1 MNFTEFISSA
11 SNEIITQTKNKKIV
25 IVIGKN
31 STGKSSILAEV
42 AKMAPEYYKK
52 TLALSFTVSDKFSF
66 RHSEN
71 YVYLGV
77 RSSGNA
83 TYVNSIDTKI
93 FESLV
98 EGYALKGF
106 HSKFEN
112 ICEFL
117 GITPKA
123 NVVFSLRNGF
133 QKQPLIPYLMNS
145 WVKRV
150 GQGRVHWKPLAE
162 ASDPYSPFEI
172 NNFYEHLLKTGT
184 SLGEIEH
191 LLGLFGSRSRFNN
204 IEVPIELIGG
214 QGEGVAKA
222 FSCLRQMG
230 VIKNLS
236 ISIGD
241 EANADFSWL
250 SSGQKSILF
259 TLTQAI
265 KHAHKETLILIDEPE
280 ISLHPEWQANYI
292 KLIENIFEKVDCK
305 FVIATHSPYVAINCK
320 TETSGVLSIRRDSKC
335 FYWEPI
341 ASMEGLNIDV
351 ASVDGFGVSSTRSAY
366 FERILIDACAQIVS
380 KKPDIAKVSDY
391 IKAFNRI
398 SIRNED
404 PLNSVIEELNE
415 IINRHE
421 NNLAKPN

>member
-1 MNFTEFISSA
+1 MNFTEFINSA
-11 SNEIITQTKNKKIV
+11 SNEIISQTKNNKVV

-31 STGKSSILAEV
+31 STGKSTILAEV
-42 AKMAPEYYKK
+42 ARIAPDHYKK

-98 EGYALKGF
+98 EGYASETF
-106 HSKFEN
+106 HFKFEK

-117 GITPKA
+117 GVTPKV
-123 NVVFSLRNGF
+123 NIVISLRKEF
-133 QKQPLIPYLMNS
+133 KDQTLVSYLMNS

-150 GQGRVHWKPLAE
+150 GQGRVPWKPLTE
-162 ASDPYSPFEI
+162 AGGHYSRSEI
-172 NNFYEHLLKTGT
+172 LDFHKHLTKTGT
-184 SLGEIEH
+184 SLEEIDH
-191 LLGLFGSRSRFNN
+191 LLCLFKTHNRLNN
-204 IEVPIELIGG
+204 IEVPIATIGE
-214 QGEGVAKA
+214 QGAGTAKA

-236 ISIGD
+236 LSIGD
-241 EANADFSWL
+241 DINTDFSWL
-250 SSGQKSILF
+250 SSGQKSVLF

-265 KHAHKETLILIDEPE
+265 RHAHEETLILIDEPE

-292 KLIENIFEKVDCK
+292 KLIEKIFEKIDCK
-305 FVIATHSPYVAINCK
+305 FVIATHSPYLAINC
-320 TETSGVLSIRRDSKC
+320 TNETSGVLSIRRDSKG
-335 FYWEPI
+335 FYCEPL

-351 ASVDGFGVSSTRSAY
+351 ASVDGFGVGSTRSAY

-380 KKPDIAKVSDY
+380 EKPDIDKVYDY

-404 PLNSVIEELNE
+404 PINTLIEELKE
-415 IINRHE
+415 IIHRHE